1 MAVDSI
7 AGVSPSGAV
16 SQTRSQQLGQEEFLE
31 LMLAQLQNQDPLKP
45 MENGEF
51 LGQMA
56 QFSTVRGLQ
65 DLNSRFESLA
75 SALGNNQA
83 LGAVPLIG
91 REAMFESRGF
101 SLAATGDGLSGA
113 LDTSYPGVVTVEIS
127 DASGQLVR
135 RMDVSPDPAAA
146 NRFHWD
152 GVTDRG
158 IQAAAGSY
166 SIRAYTALDGQ
177 QTEIPVQ
184 VAGRITGVS
193 LGGAQG
199 ATLNVAGLGE
209 RRLSEVHQVI

>member
-1 MAVDSI
+1 MSI
-7 AGVSPSGAV
+7 EAINGSASTSSSSEP
-16 SQTRSQQLGQEEFLE
+16 RSRQLGQEDFLE
-31 LMLAQLQNQDPLKP
+31 LMLAQLKNQDPLKP

-56 QFSTVRGLQ
+56 QFSTVQGLQ

-83 LGAVPLIG
+83 LSAVPLIG
-91 REAMFESRGF
+91 REAMFESSGF
-101 SLAATGDGLSGA
+101 SLAATGDGLTAA
-113 LDTSYPGVVTVEIS
+113 LDTSYPGVVAVEIS

-135 RMDVSPDPAAA
+135 RMDLLSEPATG

-158 IQAAAGSY
+158 EQAAAGAY
-166 SIRAYTALDGQ
+166 TVRAYTALDGQ

-184 VAGRITGVS
+184 VAGRIIGVS

-199 ATLNVAGLGE
+199 ATLNVEGLGE
-209 RRLSEVHQVI
+209 RRLSEVHEVI